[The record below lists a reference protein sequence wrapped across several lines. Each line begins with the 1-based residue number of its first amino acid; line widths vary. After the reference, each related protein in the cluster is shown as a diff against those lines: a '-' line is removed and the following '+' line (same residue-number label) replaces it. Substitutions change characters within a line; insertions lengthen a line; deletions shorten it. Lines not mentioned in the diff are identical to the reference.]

1 MPSYKGFWSYVH
13 ADDAADG
20 GRIARLARDIAS
32 EFEMQTG
39 EAIELFLD
47 RDELQW
53 GDNWRNEID
62 NALASV
68 AFFIP
73 VLTPR
78 YFRSVECRRELQF
91 FARKAI
97 ELGVRDLVLPLLYVD
112 VPALQQMAPTDE
124 MIPLIRGFQWEDWR
138 ELRFADPTTES
149 YRRGVS
155 RLTARL
161 VAANHEAEAAPSV
174 IAPERSDI
182 IDEEPGL
189 IDEIAASES
198 AMPRWQETI
207 YDIAQQIEIVGQIMT
222 EANEEMQRSD
232 RAGKGFGGRLYIA
245 KKVARRLAEPADHL
259 AQLGSTYASQMHEVN
274 GGIRALIQSVPEGG
288 PADAEELQSVCEFFN
303 AIREMAASAETGL
316 GQIEEMVHSAS
327 ALEAMSRDLRP
338 PLRRMKEGLTRTIEA
353 RAVIREWVRLIDT
366 SGVHCAEPALPTDPG
381 AEPE

>member
-91 FARKAI
+91 FARRAI

-112 VPALQQMAPTDE
+112 VPSLYQTTPTDE
-124 MIPLIRGFQWEDWR
+124 IIPLIRRFQWEDWR
-138 ELRFADPTTES
+138 ELRFADPITES

-161 VAANHEAEAAPSV
+161 VAANHEAEAVPSIV
-174 IAPERSDI
+174 VSEERE
-182 IDEEPGL
+182 IDDEGPGL
-189 IDEIAASES
+189 IDELAASES
-198 AMPRWQETI
+198 MMPQWQDTTYE
-207 YDIAQQIEIVGQIMT
+207 IAQQIEVVGKIIA
-222 EANEEMQRSD
+222 EANDEVERSD

-245 KKVARRLAEPADHL
+245 KKTARRLVEPADHL
-259 AQLGSTYASQMHEVN
+259 VQLGSTFASQMHEVN
-274 GGIRALIQSVPEGG
+274 GGIRALIQAVPEGG
-288 PADAEELQSVCEFFN
+288 PVDADELQSMCEFFH
-303 AIREMAASAETGL
+303 AIRKMAAAAETGL
-316 GQIEEMVHSAS
+316 AQVEEMVHSAS
-327 ALEAMSRDLRP
+327 ALEAMSRDLRV

-353 RAVIREWVRLIDT
+353 RAVVREWVRLIDT
-366 SGVHCAEPALPTDPG
+366 AGIQCAELGLPT
-381 AEPE
+381 EPVGE

>member
-13 ADDAADG
+13 ADDTADG

-39 EAIELFLD
+39 DAIELFLD

-53 GDNWRNEID
+53 GDNWKNEID

-78 YFRSVECRRELQF
+78 YFRSAECRRELQF

-112 VPALQQMAPTDE
+112 VPTLSEPSPTDE

-161 VAANHEAEAAPSV
+161 VAANHEAEAAPS
-174 IAPERSDI
+174 IAIPEKNEI
-182 IDEEPGL
+182 GAEEPGL

-198 AMPRWQETI
+198 MMPQWQETTLE
-207 YDIAQQIEIVGQIMT
+207 IAQQIELVGQIIT
-222 EANEEMQRSD
+222 EANDEMQRSD
-232 RAGKGFGGRLYIA
+232 QAGKGFGGRLYVA
-245 KKVARRLAEPADHL
+245 KKTARRLVEPADHL
-259 AQLGSTYASQMHEVN
+259 ARLGSTFASQLHEVN
-274 GGIRALIQSVPEGG
+274 GGIRALIQAVPEGG
-288 PADAEELQSVCEFFN
+288 PVDADELQSVCEFFH
-303 AIREMAASAETGL
+303 ALRAMAASAETGL

-327 ALEAMSRDLRP
+327 ALETMSRDLRA
-338 PLRRMKEGLTRTIEA
+338 PLRRMKEGLTRTIEG
-353 RAVIREWVRLIDT
+353 RAVIREWVRLIDA
-366 SGVHCAEPALPTDPG
+366 SGVQCAELGLPTDPM
-381 AEPE
+381 AE

>member
-20 GRIARLARDIAS
+20 GRIGRLARDIAS

-53 GDNWRNEID
+53 GDNWKNEID

-78 YFRSVECRRELQF
+78 YFRSAECRRELQF

-112 VPALQQMAPTDE
+112 VPALSQAAPTDE

-138 ELRFADPTTES
+138 ELRFADPTTER

-161 VAANHEAEAAPSV
+161 VAANHEAEAAPSIV
-174 IAPERSDI
+174 VPEQI
-182 IDEEPGL
+182 EIGAEEPGL

-198 AMPRWQETI
+198 MMPQWQETT
-207 YDIAQQIEIVGQIMT
+207 YEIAQQIEVVGQIIT
-222 EANEEMQRSD
+222 EANDEMQRSD
-232 RAGKGFGGRLYIA
+232 QAGKGFGGRLFVA
-245 KKVARRLAEPADHL
+245 KNTARRLVEPADHL
-259 AQLGSTYASQMHEVN
+259 AQLGSTFARQLHEVN
-274 GGIRALIQSVPEGG
+274 GGIRALIQAVPEGG
-288 PADAEELQSVCEFFN
+288 PVEADELQSVCEFFH

-316 GQIEEMVHSAS
+316 GQIEEMVRSAS
-327 ALEAMSRDLRP
+327 ALEAMSRDLRA
-338 PLRRMKEGLTRTIEA
+338 PLRRMKEGLTRTIEG
-353 RAVIREWVRLIDT
+353 RAVIREWVRLIDA
-366 SGVHCAEPALPTDPG
+366 SGVQCAGLALPTDSG
-381 AEPE
+381 SLD